1 MVGQDQRRGSTKAGM
16 DWNGMDYWNGLQG
29 SNSLLFFHT
38 LSNRVSI
45 ASHTAMKI
53 HGKIVLESMEGSCV
67 RIGPGVDSACTH
79 TPCSKH
85 CHTPDYCRSSHFQ
98 RLHIGLPILAILF
111 P

>member
-1 MVGQDQRRGSTKAGM
+1 M

-53 HGKIVLESMEGSCV
+53 HGKIVLEINGGILCENWSWCGQCMH
-67 RIGPGVDSACTH
+67 ACA
-79 TPCSKH
+79 
-85 CHTPDYCRSSHFQ
+85 
-98 RLHIGLPILAILF
+98 L
-111 P
+111 

>member
-1 MVGQDQRRGSTKAGM
+1 MNLHEWRRDKFMVGQDQRRGSTKAGM

-53 HGKIVLESMEGSCV
+53 HGI
-67 RIGPGVDSACTH
+67 RINGG
-79 TPCSKH
+79 
-85 CHTPDYCRSSHFQ
+85 
-98 RLHIGLPILAILF
+98 ILCENWSWCGQCMHAYAL
-111 P
+111 